1 MEPFCCQP
9 CIVHVRFKSRFYTNT
24 LTHTA
29 SLLRFTA
36 KTEREPFDKVY
47 HVGSVLGSGGF
58 GTVYAGTRISDAL
71 PVSAGFVLV
80 AAHGRV
86 WRHSHAFTRA
96 IFSFC
101 LQVAIKHVAKERV
114 TEWGT
119 INGSLVPLEIV
130 LLKKVAST
138 FQGVIKLIDWYERAD
153 GWLIVME
160 RPEMVKDL
168 FDYITEKGALDEDT
182 ARGFFR
188 QVLEAVR
195 HCYSC
200 GVVHRDIKDENLL
213 VDLRTGDLKLI
224 DFGSGAI
231 LKDTVYTDFDGT
243 RVYSPPEW
251 IRYHRYHGR
260 SATVWSLGVLLYD
273 MVCGDIPFEH
283 DEEILRG
290 RLFFRRRVSPVCQQ
304 LIKWCLC
311 LRPSDRPTLEQIFEH
326 QWMLMEESPKAESGD
341 ITLHAISTESGKESL

>member
-1 MEPFCCQP
+1 MLLSKFGSFSHICNT
-9 CIVHVRFKSRFYTNT
+9 TNIDH
-24 LTHTA
+24 LPVKIQLQA
-29 SLLRFTA
+29 A
-36 KTEREPFDKVY
+36 KTEREPFEKVY

-71 PVSAGFVLV
+71 P
-80 AAHGRV
+80 
-86 WRHSHAFTRA
+86 
-96 IFSFC
+96 
-101 LQVAIKHVAKERV
+101 VAIKHVAKERV

-130 LLKKVAST
+130 LLKKVGST
-138 FQGVIKLIDWYERAD
+138 FQGVIKLIDWYERPD
-153 GWLIVME
+153 GWLIIME

-231 LKDTVYTDFDGT
+231 LKDTVYTDFD
-243 RVYSPPEW
+243 
-251 IRYHRYHGR
+251 
-260 SATVWSLGVLLYD
+260 
-273 MVCGDIPFEH
+273 
-283 DEEILRG
+283 
-290 RLFFRRRVSPVCQQ
+290 VCQQ

-326 QWMLMEESPKAESGD
+326 QWMRMEESPKAESGD